1 MNEIIIKQHVH
12 TQSLHVF
19 CEHCLTFGTPT
30 GNPFDT
36 IECGNCGGKTN
47 QWLIPIC
54 CALNITF
61 PKNMRHENKGENKS

>member
-36 IECGNCGGKTN
+36 IECGNCGG
-47 QWLIPIC
+47 
-54 CALNITF
+54 
-61 PKNMRHENKGENKS
+61 